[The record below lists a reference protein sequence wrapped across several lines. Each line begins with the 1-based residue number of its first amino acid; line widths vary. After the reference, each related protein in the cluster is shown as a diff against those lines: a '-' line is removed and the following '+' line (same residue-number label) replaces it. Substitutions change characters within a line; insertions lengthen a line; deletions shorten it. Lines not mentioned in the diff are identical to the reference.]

1 MARRIFESILPRS
14 ILGWMGVGAAAVAL
28 AIVVRMLVV
37 GGGDVAPAPGAADP
51 WWNVARVGTAAQNGD
66 YATWVNGL
74 FALGGTVAG
83 ALAGALSSW
92 LQSRHQWLQDS
103 GKIRREKMEELYSLL
118 DARFDYYLALPRK
131 VEWLA
136 NDEFGWADTSLPDPP
151 PSETKNRIF
160 MLMGIY
166 APQFLGA
173 FVQIHD
179 RETIVANSMQEIG
192 KGLRQGFSPEDRAN
206 RHAKLVA
213 DVQSLVPLFK
223 DVLRKIAT
231 HARETLA

>member
-1 MARRIFESILPRS
+1 MGRRIFDSVFPTS
-14 ILGWMGVGAAAVAL
+14 ILGWIGVGLATIAL
-28 AIVVRMLVV
+28 VIAVRMASA
-37 GGGDVAPAPGAADP
+37 GGGDPAAVSQADGP
-51 WWNVARVGTAAQNGD
+51 WWNVARNRAIGGEGEFGT
-66 YATWVNGL
+66 WMNGL

-103 GKIRREKMEELYSLL
+103 GRIRREKMEELYSLL
-118 DARFDYYLALPRK
+118 DGRFDYYLTLPRK
-131 VEWLA
+131 VDWLA
-136 NDEFGWADTSLPDPP
+136 NDEFGWADTELPDPP

-166 APQFLGA
+166 APQFLGS

-192 KGLRQGFSPEDRAN
+192 AGLRKGFSPEDRAN

-213 DVQSLVPLFK
+213 DVQALVPLFK

-231 HARETLA
+231 QARETLA

>member
-1 MARRIFESILPRS
+1 MGRRIFESVLPQS
-14 ILGWMGVGAAAVAL
+14 ILGWLGVAAAAVAL
-28 AIVVRMLVV
+28 LIAVRVFLVE
-37 GGGDVAPAPGAADP
+37 GSDAAPSSVKDP
-51 WWNVARVGTAAQNGD
+51 WWNTARSGSVARDGE

-118 DARFDYYLALPRK
+118 DGRFDYYLALPRK
-131 VEWLA
+131 LEWLA
-136 NDEFGWADTSLPDPP
+136 SDEFGWADATLPDPP

-179 RETIVANSMQEIG
+179 RETIVANSMEEIG
-192 KGLRQGFSPEDRAN
+192 KGLRQGSPENRAN

-213 DVQSLVPLFK
+213 DVQELVPLFK